1 MPKEVLILIQA
12 FKYDSIPR
20 RTGYHIHEPN
30 SSCVYVCWW
39 DGDAATIFLERA
51 NKALSKDTYI
61 YIYISMVWPIVQAL
75 QKLCK
80 LCGIVHFLA
89 VALGY
94 LFSVA
99 SEMLRILR

>member
-39 DGDAATIFLERA
+39 DGDAVTIFLERA
-51 NKALSKDTYI
+51 NKTLSKDI
-61 YIYISMVWPIVQAL
+61 YIYINGVAHCASAAEIMQIMWYCA
-75 QKLCK
+75 
-80 LCGIVHFLA
+80 FSA